1 MKQLFLMCFSLI
13 VLQTVWA
20 KELYFPPVNNTLIWD
35 KTTPEALNWK
45 TENIDSLYRFLE
57 TENSKAFIVL
67 KDGKIV
73 LEKYFGDFTA
83 DSLWYWAS
91 AGKTITSFLIGKA
104 QEESYLKIEDPV
116 SKYLGLGWTA
126 CNASQENAIT
136 IRHQLTMTTG
146 LDDGVADNH
155 CTSAQCLVY
164 KADPGDRWAYHN
176 APYTLLEN
184 VIEQATST
192 SINLYTHSK
201 LKTKTGMN
209 GAWVTLGY
217 DNVYYSNARS
227 MARFGLLMQNNC
239 VWNNDTLLHDSVYLK
254 ASLNSS
260 QAINKSYGYL
270 WWLNG
275 KGSYMLP
282 TLQFV
287 FQGNYAP
294 DAPDDMYAALGK
306 NGQIISVSPSQGLV
320 IVRMGNVPNS
330 PAADIAPQL
339 CNQIW
344 KKLNAITDYKTH
356 VSTQMLLNNIKLF
369 PTIVDDI
376 FTLSFDR
383 KADKVLIYNSN
394 GVLMDLQ
401 TELSGSYSHNVKSY
415 ARGVYLVITVTNNQ
429 ITRNYFLKR

>member
-1 MKQLFLMCFSLI
+1 MKKLLLICFSLI
-13 VLQTVWA
+13 ALQIVEA
-20 KELYFPPVNNTLIWD
+20 QKMYFPPLNNTSDWERIS
-35 KTTPEALNWK
+35 PESLAWK

-57 TENSKAFIVL
+57 SENSKAFIVL

-91 AGKTITSFLIGKA
+91 AGKTITSFLVGKA
-104 QEESYLKIEDPV
+104 QEEAYLKIEDPV
-116 SKYLGLGWTA
+116 TKYLGTGWTA
-126 CNASQENAIT
+126 CNTSQENAIT

-155 CTSAQCLVY
+155 CTSPECLIY
-164 KADPGDRWAYHN
+164 KSAPGERWAYHN
-176 APYTLLEN
+176 APYTLLEQ

-192 SINLYTHSK
+192 NINVYTYSK
-201 LKTKTGMN
+201 LKSRTGMN

-239 VWNNDTLLHDSVYLK
+239 IWNNDTLLRDSVYSK
-254 ASLNSS
+254 ASVNSS

-294 DAPDDMYAALGK
+294 DAPGDMYAALGK
-306 NGQIISVSPSQGLV
+306 NGQIISISPSQGLV

-344 KKLNAITDYKTH
+344 KKLNAVTDYKTH
-356 VSTQMLLNNIKLF
+356 LSSLTIQRKVKLF
-369 PTIVDDI
+369 PGIVSDS
-376 FTLSFDR
+376 FTLDFDSNV
-383 KADKVLIYNSN
+383 DKVLIYNSN
-394 GVLMDLQ
+394 GVLVDSKNSP
-401 TELSGSYSHNVKSY
+401 ESPYNYDVKNY
-415 ARGVYLVITVTNNQ
+415 TRGMYLVITIADNQ
-429 ITRNYFLKR
+429 ITRNYFLKK